1 MDKPLAVKVRN
12 LITYIGN
19 ARGFQ
24 LSAAPD
30 CPYRNHIGAL
40 LTDVVLQAG
49 LNYQHVVAP
58 RVCKVLNDYPV
69 AYTVNRFSA
78 VLQKHSIETV
88 LDWHDCEKQIRMIR
102 ILEFCKAQ
110 GIQDSYQLKL
120 YLVNSKLNSA
130 KFKSIKGIG
139 DKTYDYL
146 LKLLG
151 VESVAVDRHVYKFVS
166 DAGIIYKNYKEAK
179 QIVEYAADMMQ
190 ISRRAL
196 DYSIWLYMS
205 NKKRAV
211 QFELF
216 FDFLFFCSNCS
227 SLNNAASYCSLGT
240 DTSPYSN
247 EIYSS
252 GVKPA
257 ISATLT
263 NAKSKFILLLI
274 SC

>member
-1 MDKPLAVKVRN
+1 MDKPLAVKVRD
-12 LITYIGN
+12 LITHIGN
-19 ARGFQ
+19 TRGFH
-24 LSAAPD
+24 LIAAPD

-69 AYTVNRFSA
+69 AYTVKRFSA
-78 VLQKHSIETV
+78 VLQKYSIETV

-110 GIQDSYQLKL
+110 GIQNSYQLKI
-120 YLVNSKLNSA
+120 YLVNSKSNSD
-130 KFKSIKGIG
+130 KFKSIRGIG

-151 VESVAVDRHVYKFVS
+151 VEGVAVDRHLYKLVS

-190 ISRRAL
+190 ISRRTL
-196 DYSIWLYMS
+196 DYSIWSYMS
-205 NKKRAV
+205 NKNRGV
-211 QFELF
+211 QLELC
-216 FDFLFFCSNCS
+216 FD
-227 SLNNAASYCSLGT
+227 
-240 DTSPYSN
+240 
-247 EIYSS
+247 
-252 GVKPA
+252 
-257 ISATLT
+257 
-263 NAKSKFILLLI
+263 
-274 SC
+274 

>member
-12 LITYIGN
+12 LITYIDN

-24 LSAAPD
+24 LIAAPD

-58 RVCKVLNDYPV
+58 RVYKVLNDYPV
-69 AYTVNRFSA
+69 AYTVNRFAA
-78 VLQKHSIETV
+78 VLQKHSLETV

-139 DKTYDYL
+139 DKTYDY
-146 LKLLG
+146 
-151 VESVAVDRHVYKFVS
+151 
-166 DAGIIYKNYKEAK
+166 
-179 QIVEYAADMMQ
+179 
-190 ISRRAL
+190 
-196 DYSIWLYMS
+196 
-205 NKKRAV
+205 
-211 QFELF
+211 
-216 FDFLFFCSNCS
+216 
-227 SLNNAASYCSLGT
+227 
-240 DTSPYSN
+240 
-247 EIYSS
+247 
-252 GVKPA
+252 
-257 ISATLT
+257 
-263 NAKSKFILLLI
+263 
-274 SC
+274 

>member
-1 MDKPLAVKVRN
+1 MDKPLAVKVRT

-24 LSAAPD
+24 LIAAPD

-58 RVCKVLNDYPV
+58 RVSKVLNDYPV

-78 VLQKHSIETV
+78 VLQKYSIETV
-88 LDWHDCEKQIRMIR
+88 LDWHDCEKQIRMDR

-110 GIQDSYQLKL
+110 GIQNSYQLKI
-120 YLVNSKLNSA
+120 YLVNSKSNSD
-130 KFKSIKGIG
+130 KFKSIRGIG

-151 VESVAVDRHVYKFVS
+151 VESVAVYKFVS

-190 ISRRAL
+190 ISRRTL

-205 NKKRAV
+205 NKNRGV
-211 QFELF
+211 QLELC
-216 FDFLFFCSNCS
+216 FD
-227 SLNNAASYCSLGT
+227 
-240 DTSPYSN
+240 
-247 EIYSS
+247 
-252 GVKPA
+252 
-257 ISATLT
+257 
-263 NAKSKFILLLI
+263 
-274 SC
+274 